1 MIENRMIGKGAPRI
15 GHHAGAMGESH
26 GDLFGMEIV
35 NEFGLVPVDGENRY
49 AVSVYATGQKLR
61 GIRNFGMNFPQTG
74 AFPTVGKYVQIN
86 PLNFSDMGYDV
97 TGPTTVSSSQVHANG
112 EIWSATNFRIRKLL
126 ADKYDDDFPYD
137 DVELQQAC
145 AAGEY
150 PPQACPG
157 NRRWMQ
163 LVFDAMLL
171 MPTDPTMLQARD
183 AALASDLMRFGG
195 ANQRELW
202 LAYARSG
209 MGRNAS
215 TGNNTSLLE
224 NDTDPVPDFES
235 PLHDNA
241 TIKFVAKAKDG
252 GTVPAR
258 IFVGHYEARVSPI
271 ADTDPA
277 PPAAGTP
284 AAVVNLDDTAKF
296 APGTYEFVATAP
308 GYGHLRFRKTLYR
321 GEASTLELRLAPNF
335 ASSAKGATATGDT
348 SGADA
353 AAQATQLRNLIDDT
367 ERTDWT
373 TAGNVDPAG
382 NLSVDGKRVTVDL
395 AGTDPVKV
403 KHVNVSALVFSGQN
417 RFTALRSFEL
427 WACNGKK
434 DDCSTDGGFDK
445 VYSSPGNAFPGDAP
459 RPISPIMLLR
469 DFDIPNTKATHL
481 RLVVKTNQCT
491 GGPEFQGDQD
501 ADPINNADC
510 DLNSI
515 EAVRFVLDFSR

>member
-1 MIENRMIGKGAPRI
+1 
-15 GHHAGAMGESH
+15 
-26 GDLFGMEIV
+26 
-35 NEFGLVPVDGENRY
+35 
-49 AVSVYATGQKLR
+49 
-61 GIRNFGMNFPQTG
+61 
-74 AFPTVGKYVQIN
+74 
-86 PLNFSDMGYDV
+86 
-97 TGPTTVSSSQVHANG
+97 VSSSQVHANG

-277 PPAAGTP
+277 TPAAGTP

-515 EAVRFVLDFSR
+515 EAVRFVRAAELQAFGQPSQVQAGG